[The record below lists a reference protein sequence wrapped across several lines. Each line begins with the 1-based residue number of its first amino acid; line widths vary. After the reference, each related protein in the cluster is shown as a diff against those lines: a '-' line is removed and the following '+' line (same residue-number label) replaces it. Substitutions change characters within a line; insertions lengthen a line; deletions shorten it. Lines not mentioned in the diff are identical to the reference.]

1 MIGWVKTD
9 IWTSTHKQIIH
20 IYIHGS
26 QSPHSEAKKHK
37 HENYN
42 KHMTKQTGN
51 DDPSSILI
59 MINFTPKLFFLKS

>member
-1 MIGWVKTD
+1 MD
-9 IWTSTHKQIIH
+9 HRAH
-20 IYIHGS
+20 I
-26 QSPHSEAKKHK
+26 PKPKKHK

-42 KHMTKQTGN
+42 KYMTKQTGN